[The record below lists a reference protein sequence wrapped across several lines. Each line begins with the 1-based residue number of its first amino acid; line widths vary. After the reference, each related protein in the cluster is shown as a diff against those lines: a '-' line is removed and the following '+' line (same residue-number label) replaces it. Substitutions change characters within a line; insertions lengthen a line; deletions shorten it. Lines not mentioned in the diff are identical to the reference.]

1 MSDHTGHNPPPT
13 IAPPVSIPEAD
24 TSPLLV
30 RPGWQCPRCGSPDL
44 ASAYL
49 VESGD
54 QFKWHNL
61 KLAPRAL
68 KLQKIRRMLRPY
80 QQLVSISGQVCRNC
94 GYLML
99 EVDPD
104 EFAAAEDKYGRR

>member
-1 MSDHTGHNPPPT
+1 MADHYNGNPPST
-13 IAPPVSIPEAD
+13 VAPPVSIPEAD
-24 TSPLLV
+24 TSPLLTQ
-30 RPGWQCPRCGSPDL
+30 PGWQCPRCGSPDM

-54 QFKWHNL
+54 NFKWQNL

-68 KLQKIRRMLRPY
+68 KLPKIRRMLRPN
-80 QQLVSISGQVCRNC
+80 QQLVGVSAQVCRKC
-94 GYLML
+94 GLVMP

-104 EFAAAEDKYGRR
+104 EFAEAERKYGRR